1 MRNLTRDPQNNPW
14 AELKAC
20 RDLLDR
26 VEACLTQ
33 WAAAE
38 AAYTDA
44 AVNPLSTTTDLRR
57 YAVRVGETRESLH
70 RLLTHIRGQ
79 AMAEATY
86 LNLPAARSE
95 GK

>member
-20 RDLLDR
+20 RDFLDL

-33 WAAAE
+33 WAQAE
-38 AAYTDA
+38 AAYTEA
-44 AVNPLSTTTDLRR
+44 AVNPLNTLTDLRR

-70 RLLTHIRGQ
+70 KLLARIRGQ
-79 AMAEATY
+79 AAAENSATSDHV
-86 LNLPAARSE
+86 LF
-95 GK
+95 

>member
-33 WAAAE
+33 WADAE
-38 AAYTDA
+38 AAYSDA
-44 AVNPLSTTTDLRR
+44 AVNPINTVTDLGR
-57 YAVRVGETRESLH
+57 YAVRVGETRETLH
-70 RLLTHIRGQ
+70 RLLVDIRGH
-79 AMAEATY
+79 AAAEKSAPS
-86 LNLPAARSE
+86 LPPLF
-95 GK
+95 